1 MKHLTKFNAF
11 LSDTVNL
18 NQTRI
23 DTLKSRTATI
33 KSFIQDSNFGPDILE
48 FSTQGSWAHKT
59 IIKPVKDTNEF
70 DADMVVY
77 VGEVDGYE
85 PKDYVQKLYK
95 IFHNNGTYKP
105 LVSRKSR
112 CVTINYTGDFHLD
125 IVPITVREHFFSD
138 DSYRVCNRNTNE
150 FELTD
155 GDGFKDWWKDKDK
168 IVSNH
173 RLIKG
178 ARLIKYLRDTKTTF
192 SCKSILLT
200 TLIGSMIDEEEIPI
214 FESTLRDG
222 FEDVPTTFK
231 TVFGRLDDYLQE
243 RPIMPDIKNPVLEE
257 ESFTRNWTEDQYQNF
272 RNTIHMYR
280 GWIDDA
286 YDETDRTESIRKWRK
301 LFGEGFAPDVILEVS
316 KANMMAT
323 NDDFEFGKPNLLL
336 KEMKAEAEAGVVD
349 TNKLLELIHLGIQ
362 GKVNWEE
369 VKSLAQSSYGLAN
382 NNADK
387 DVAKINFYQ
396 IYRHRGFTLSQ
407 KVVEDIEATMSKNSG
422 SSAFKMCGNILLG
435 TVTKEMIQNCIASG
449 LYHDV
454 ISWPIMKLAP
464 AELLSP

>member
-1 MKHLTKFNAF
+1 VKHLTKFNAF
-11 LSDTVNL
+11 LNDTVNL

-23 DTLKSRTATI
+23 DTLKARTGTI
-33 KSFIQDSNFGPDILE
+33 KSFIKDSNYEPKIIE

-77 VGEVDGYE
+77 VDEVDGWK
-85 PKDYVQKLYK
+85 PKDYIQELYK
-95 IFHNNGTYKP
+95 IFYENGTYKP

-125 IVPITVREHFFSD
+125 IVPITVREHFFSE
-138 DSYRVCNRNTNE
+138 DSYRVCNRNTDE

-155 GDGFKDWWKDKDK
+155 GDGFKDWWKSKDK

-173 RLIKG
+173 RLIKA

-200 TLIGSMIDEEEIPI
+200 TFIGNTIDEDEIEL
-214 FESTLRDG
+214 FETTLGEG
-222 FEDVPTTFK
+222 FEDVPTTLK
-231 TVFGRLDDYLQE
+231 TVFTRLDDYLQE
-243 RPIMPDIKNPVLEE
+243 RPTMPDIKNPVLEE
-257 ESFTRNWTEDQYQNF
+257 ERFTQNWTQDQYRNF
-272 RNTIHMYR
+272 RNTIQRYR
-280 GWIDDA
+280 EWTDDA
-286 YDETDRTESIRKWRK
+286 YDELDRTESIKKWRK
-301 LFGEGFAPDVILEVS
+301 LFGDGFAPDVILEVS

-323 NDDFEFGKPNLLL
+323 SGDFEFGKPNSLL
-336 KEMKAEAEAGVVD
+336 KEMKVEADDGVVD
-349 TNKLLELIHLGIQ
+349 TDKLLELIHLGIH
-362 GKVNWEE
+362 GKVDWEE
-369 VKSLAQSSYGLAN
+369 VKSLAQSSYDLAYDDAN
-382 NNADK
+382 K

-435 TVTKEMIQNCIASG
+435 TVTKEMIQNCVASG

-454 ISWPIMKLAP
+454 LSWPIMKLAP
-464 AELLSP
+464 AELLTP